1 MQLSKRQFGLLL
13 LTVTVFTILLL
24 FMISDH
30 FQNSRSVSQRYK
42 YFDKSHEKTD
52 KSYNTTDK
60 SYNTTG
66 KSHNKTGNSYKK
78 TIMTIQASTDVFGW
92 IHRFKYS
99 FDFKNCE
106 YSNCVYKHNVIFT
119 GKVSADIILVEFQSN
134 LITRTKQLPKHREN
148 QLWIAFGHESP
159 VQPHHRWKSHL
170 NNINGTMTYRRDSN
184 LYFPW
189 GETIPLKETDR
200 RNAENYGKDKS
211 KGAFAYVSHCSSVG
225 YDRLGTMKE
234 LSKYIDVD
242 IFGGCTGKRPC
253 LKRNTECEAK
263 KHKNYK
269 FYLSFENSLCKDY
282 ISEKFWK
289 TLFSPAYF
297 VPVAL
302 GGLSVDEYT
311 AIAPPDSFIHAY
323 NFSSIS
329 QLGNYL
335 RYLME
340 NDDAYNK
347 YHQWRENFDI
357 TFNGVPH
364 TTSCKLCELANKPDL
379 LRPFQNT
386 KFADEW
392 NNLSS
397 CRSFGNDLLF
407 NRIQ

>member
-1 MQLSKRQFGLLL
+1 MQLSNRQFGLLL
-13 LTVTVFTILLL
+13 LTVTIFTISLS

-30 FQNSRSVSQRYK
+30 FQNSRSVNQRYK
-42 YFDKSHEKTD
+42 YADKFHDKTD
-52 KSYNTTDK
+52 KSYEKTDI
-60 SYNTTG
+60 
-66 KSHNKTGNSYKK
+66 SHKK
-78 TIMTIQASTDVFGW
+78 TIMTIQASNDGKLGCIGKFQN
-92 IHRFKYS
+92 YS
-99 FDFKNCE
+99 DFKNCE
-106 YSNCVYKHNVIFT
+106 YSNCVYKRSVYST
-119 GKVSADIILVEFQSN
+119 GSVNADIVLFVFKSH
-134 LITRTKQLPKHREN
+134 LASRTKHLPKHRKS
-148 QLWIAFGHESP
+148 QLWIALSHESP
-159 VQPHHRWKSHL
+159 AFPFNQWKSHL

-184 LYFPW
+184 LYLPF

-200 RNAENYGKDKS
+200 RIAENYSKDKS

-242 IFGGCTGKRPC
+242 IFGGCTRKRPC
-253 LKRNTECEAK
+253 KTNRFRCEATE
-263 KHKNYK
+263 HKNYK
-269 FYLSFENSLCKDY
+269 FYFSFENSLCKDY
-282 ISEKFWK
+282 ITEKFWK
-289 TLFSPAYF
+289 ILFSQAYF

-311 AIAPPDSFIHAY
+311 AIAPPDSFIHVY

-347 YHQWRENFDI
+347 YHQWRENFDT

-379 LRPFQNT
+379 LRSFQNT
-386 KFADEW
+386 KFADKW

-397 CRSFGNDLLF
+397 CRTFGKDQLL
-407 NRIQ
+407 NGRQ